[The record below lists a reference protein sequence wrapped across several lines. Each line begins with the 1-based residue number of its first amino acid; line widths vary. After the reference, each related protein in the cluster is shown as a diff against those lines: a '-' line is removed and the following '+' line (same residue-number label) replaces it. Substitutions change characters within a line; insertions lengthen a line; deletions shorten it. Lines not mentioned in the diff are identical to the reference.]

1 MRKIGFRYNLLRG
14 GAHYAQLRADES
26 AVPVI
31 RMDDG
36 GAIKM
41 SFSGT
46 FAPMARDAD
55 GRAVQPN
62 WLTDEIQPVLRV
74 DNVNHPLGV
83 FLPATVR
90 EETADGIESVKID
103 AYDRCWRV
111 RDTNSAELL
120 YWPAGTPYLDAVEQ
134 LLTAAGIQTA
144 FKTPCADEFAE
155 AREDWEP
162 GTSYL
167 TVANQLLAEIN
178 YKPVWFD
185 ENGIA
190 ILEPA
195 AVPDASAIRQRFD
208 SADKGTRMLR
218 QLNRETDVWSAP
230 NVFTVVCANPDK
242 DDLMRATA
250 VNDNPQSP
258 LSTIRRGRR
267 ICHFEQVDNIPDQ
280 NALAACA
287 EKLRNESMITG
298 EEITV
303 TTGLRTGFGVDTV
316 VGLRYGDLTA
326 IGIETGFEMRLEVG
340 GQMTHHIKRVVYN
353 LD

>member
-1 MRKIGFRYNLLRG
+1 MRRIGFRFFLLRG
-14 GAHYAQLRADES
+14 GAYCAQLRALES
-26 AVPVI
+26 SVPVI
-31 RMDDG
+31 RMEDA

-41 SFSGT
+41 SFSGA
-46 FAPMARDAD
+46 FDPIARDAD

-74 DNVNHPLGV
+74 DGVNHPLGV

-111 RDTNSAELL
+111 RDTNSASLL

-134 LLTAAGIQTA
+134 LLTAAGIQTV
-144 FKTPCADEFAE
+144 FKTPCADEFTE

-162 GTSYL
+162 GASYL
-167 TVANQLLAEIN
+167 SVANQLLAEIN

-195 AVPDASAIRQRFD
+195 AVPEAASIAQRFD
-208 SADKGTRMLR
+208 SADTGTRMLR

-230 NVFTVVCANPDK
+230 NVFTVSCANPDK
-242 DDLMRATA
+242 GDLMTATA

-258 LSTIRRGRR
+258 LSTVRRGRR
-267 ICHFEQVDNIPDQ
+267 ICSYTQVANIPSQ
-280 NALAACA
+280 EALQAYAD
-287 EKLRNESMITG
+287 KLRNESLITG

-303 TTGLRTGFGVDTV
+303 TTGLRYGFGVDTV
-316 VGLRYGDLTA
+316 VGLRFGDLTA

-340 GQMTHHIKRVVYN
+340 GQMTHHIKKVVYN